1 MKQYSLGR
9 PTEEYELGQTA
20 VFLASDE
27 SSAITDRLSS
37 LTVACTCGVKRNRCW
52 VRVGRQI

>member
-27 SSAITDRLSS
+27 SSAITGQ
-37 LTVACTCGVKRNRCW
+37 TIVAACGMNMW
-52 VRVGRQI
+52 G